1 MLGTYKLYSQ
11 ISIAKQLTFQESENF
26 GKSISYTINLVKA
39 KKVEILDNCRIE
51 KARSD
56 TIK

>member
-1 MLGTYKLYSQ
+1 MLCTYKLYSQ
-11 ISIAKQLTFQESENF
+11 ISIAKQLTFQESEKF
-26 GKSISYTINLVKA
+26 CKSISYTSNFVKV